1 MLFLRHYV
9 GDGLLKQQRETTR
22 ASRFTSPR
30 PRLLGV
36 VPRTGHRLSRA
47 PELTSLR
54 PLVQTWFGQ
63 PRVHA
68 SSQPAVTPPRLRGR
82 RRLPRTQGMPARAQA
97 PGVRAVLPPG
107 TGPATWPVLRRLSLS
122 EGRDRCLRP
131 VMQARS
137 IRERP
142 CPGSRHPSWSPPPAF
157 RGWPLLSGTS
167 LITASKVRW
176 TDFYHL

>member
-9 GDGLLKQQRETTR
+9 GDSLLKQQRETTR
-22 ASRFTSPR
+22 ASCFASPR

-107 TGPATWPVLRRLSLS
+107 RGPPRGRCSGGCPCRKDVTVDCVRSCKCVPFRSGRALALVTRPGVLLLRFKDGRSCQDPV
-122 EGRDRCLRP
+122 
-131 VMQARS
+131 
-137 IRERP
+137 
-142 CPGSRHPSWSPPPAF
+142 
-157 RGWPLLSGTS
+157 
-167 LITASKVRW
+167 
-176 TDFYHL
+176 

>member
-22 ASRFTSPR
+22 ASRFASPR

-82 RRLPRTQGMPARAQA
+82 RRLPRTQGMPARARLRVSEWSCPPGRGPPRGRCSGGCPCRKDVTVDCVRSCKCVPFRGGRA
-97 PGVRAVLPPG
+97 LALVTRPGVLLLRFEDG
-107 TGPATWPVLRRLSLS
+107 RSCQEPV
-122 EGRDRCLRP
+122 
-131 VMQARS
+131 
-137 IRERP
+137 
-142 CPGSRHPSWSPPPAF
+142 
-157 RGWPLLSGTS
+157 
-167 LITASKVRW
+167 
-176 TDFYHL
+176 